1 MADPSFETV
10 SGVKVV
16 ALVFGFI
23 GAALGISYT
32 PQITKKAAVAALAS
46 GIVCG
51 GLGPSLLAWAFNW
64 HLPATADNA
73 LAFVCGVG
81 GMFIIPGLI
90 AAWQGFAH
98 DPWGFIDRL
107 RGIAKRDDKP

>member
-1 MADPSFETV
+1 MNDTFEAI
-10 SGVKVV
+10 SGVKIV

-32 PQITKKAAVAALAS
+32 PEITKKAALAALIS

-51 GLGPSLLAWAFNW
+51 GLGPELIAWAFNW
-64 HLPATADNA
+64 HLPPIISNVMA
-73 LAFVCGVG
+73 LVCGVG

-90 AAWQGFAH
+90 AIWRGFGA
-98 DPWGFIDRL
+98 DPWGFIDRI
-107 RGIAKRDDKP
+107 RGINKEPKQ